1 MRINELSIY
10 MVSLIF
16 MKQKII
22 YKYCE
27 GIRDIV
33 YGLYIYKKINIFKNS
48 VFQVDKMN
56 KYEKNKIK
64 KIMVR
69 KR

>member
-64 KIMVR
+64 K
-69 KR
+69 